1 VYIHSIPLIIIMRNK
16 IVYILTWFPMFSES
30 FVYNEIKHLSK
41 DGGEIDTIF
50 VLHQNHDPVD
60 YDLSFL
66 NIRYPASVYRML
78 SYFIFFLIRHPA
90 TICRLIVYLGV
101 IHRGDYFHLR
111 RGYTSFIKGLLLL
124 PLIIWINKQIGERHV
139 HFHAHFAAVAPTVA
153 MVLARLRHTTF
164 SFTGHGTDILEYG
177 PRTLGDRINASSFF
191 ITVSEYNKQFII
203 NNFEGVRIEKIHV
216 IPAVVDTDTFRLI
229 RKASD
234 FSLPRD
240 VQIITVARLSS
251 EKGHEVFLRAL
262 ARFSTEHTDYHYAI
276 IGDGPLKDSLG
287 TLVQSLGIAHRVTF
301 FGFCNHEFILK
312 ALSESHLFVL
322 TSSIEGL
329 PVGLMEAAAAGL
341 PILATRITAIPEII
355 ENGING
361 ILVEPGDEE
370 GIYRALKTLSADNW
384 KRLMELSYTSLQHN
398 ISHFDMNYTVPKI
411 NKLFYGV

>member
-1 VYIHSIPLIIIMRNK
+1 
-16 IVYILTWFPMFSES
+16 MFSES
-30 FVYNEIKHLSK
+30 FVYNEIKHLLIE
-41 DGGEIDTIF
+41 GCEIETVF
-50 VLHQNHDPVD
+50 ALHRNHDPVD

-66 NIRYPASVYRML
+66 NIQYPASVSRML
-78 SYFIFFLIRHPA
+78 SYFIFFLIRHPV
-90 TICRLIVYLGV
+90 TICRLIIYLGV

-124 PLIIWINKQIGERHV
+124 PLIIWINKQMGKSQV
-139 HFHAHFAAVAPTVA
+139 HFHAHFAVVAPTVA
-153 MVLARLRHTTF
+153 MVLAKLRHTTF

-203 NNFEGVRIEKIHV
+203 NNFKGVRTEKLHV

-229 RKASD
+229 RKTPD
-234 FSLPRD
+234 FPVPRD
-240 VQIITVARLSS
+240 VQIITVARLSP

-262 ARFSTEHTDYHYAI
+262 ARFSREHTDCHYAI
-276 IGDGPLKDSLG
+276 IGDGPLKDYLG
-287 TLVQSLGIAHRVTF
+287 ALVQSLGIAHRVTF

-322 TSSIEGL
+322 TSYIEGL

-355 ENGING
+355 KNGVNG
-361 ILVEPGDEE
+361 VLVEPGDEE
-370 GIYRALKTLSADNW
+370 SIYRALKTLSADNW
-384 KRLMELSYTSLQHN
+384 KRLMEMSYTSLQHD
-398 ISHFDMNYTVPKI
+398 ISHFDMNYTVSKI
-411 NKLFYGV
+411 KNLFHGV